1 MRPVTD
7 AQIRASF
14 VNCSRRE
21 AAQATVP
28 TDLAGKDWDRLDY
41 LGWAD
46 PKNPRRSYVVTW
58 LDDRPVG
65 IVLRA
70 ADGGTRRNAVCA
82 WCEDVIATND
92 VGLFVAKRA
101 GAAGRNGD
109 TAGTLICTDFACST
123 NARRRPTIA
132 EAGNDAAG
140 VTARRVAGLQE
151 RCAQFVALVARPS

>member
-1 MRPVTD
+1 MRPVTES
-7 AQIRASF
+7 QIRASF

-21 AAQATVP
+21 ATQATLP
-28 TDLAGKDWDRLDY
+28 SDLAGKDWDRLDY
-41 LGWAD
+41 LGWND
-46 PKNPRRSYVVTW
+46 PKNPRRAYVVTW
-58 LDDRPVG
+58 LDDQPVG

-92 VGLFVAKRA
+92 VGMFVAKRA

-140 VTARRVAGLQE
+140 VVARRVAGLQE
-151 RCAQFVALVARPS
+151 RSAQFVALVARPS